1 MLCPRLHCVNT
12 WANLYCGDIFQGKV
26 KKIMKQKLCGLVVI
40 AGIFSMLTGC
50 ATLAPKSVAPTL
62 VTQGLS
68 SDEAKQLNLMIDTA
82 KDNQQA
88 TWHSDDG
95 KTLYQLMTS
104 NTFVNDQGRPC
115 RSYTLL
121 VAPSYARK
129 QQSTGVAC
137 RDDNAQWQFN
147 SN

>member
-1 MLCPRLHCVNT
+1 M
-12 WANLYCGDIFQGKV
+12 
-26 KKIMKQKLCGLVVI
+26 MKLKLCGLMI
-40 AGIFSMLTGC
+40 ITGMFLLLTGC
-50 ATLAPKSVAPTL
+50 ATLAPKAVAPTL
-62 VTQGLS
+62 VSQGLS
-68 SDEAKQLNLMIDTA
+68 SDDAKQLNLMIDTV

-95 KTLYQLMTS
+95 KILFQLTTS
-104 NTFVNDQGRPC
+104 NTTVNDQGRPC
-115 RSYTLL
+115 RNYTLL
-121 VAPSYARK
+121 VAPDYSRK